1 MRFVLPKGVVVP
13 LLMVLLGALQPASAL
28 EPAKG
33 KVVLTIT
40 GKIGQKNTANAAT
53 FDMAMIEKLP
63 QQTFTTMTPWDKKPI
78 EFTGPL
84 LRDVLG
90 AAKAQGSVIKAAAL
104 NDYQTTIPVEDAQ
117 KFDVVVAHKMNGAN
131 IPIKTKGPLF
141 IVYPFDKKTE
151 LRSTVYYER
160 SAWQLKS
167 MVIE

>member
-1 MRFVLPKGVVVP
+1 MKSVLAKSVVVS
-13 LLMVLLGALQPASAL
+13 LGVAILGALQPASAL

>member
-1 MRFVLPKGVVVP
+1 MKSVFAKSVVASLGVVI
-13 LLMVLLGALQPASAL
+13 LGALQPASAL
-28 EPAKG
+28 ELPKG
-33 KVVLTIT
+33 KVVLTIS
-40 GKIGQKNTANAAT
+40 GKIGQKNTAYAAA

-104 NDYQTTIPVEDAQ
+104 NDYQTSIPVEDAQ

-141 IVYPFDKKTE
+141 IVYPFDKKAE

>member
-1 MRFVLPKGVVVP
+1 MRFLLPKGVVVP
-13 LLMVLLGALQPASAL
+13 LLMVLLGAFQPASAL

-167 MVIE
+167 MAIE